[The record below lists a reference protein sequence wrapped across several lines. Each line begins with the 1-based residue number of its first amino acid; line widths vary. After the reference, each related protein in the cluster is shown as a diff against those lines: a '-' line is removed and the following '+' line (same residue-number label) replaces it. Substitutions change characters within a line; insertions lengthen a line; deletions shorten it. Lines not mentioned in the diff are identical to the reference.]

1 MKQVIIYTTDEEYD
15 HFIEL
20 AKSLTYVK
28 GIEEEATKQKARTI
42 KHIRKGFEEMQKIK
56 SGKTK
61 TIPLKKAL
69 NEL

>member
-1 MKQVIIYTTDEEYD
+1 MKQVTIYTTDEEYD

-28 GIEEEATKQKARTI
+28 GIEEEGTKQKAHTL

-56 SGKTK
+56 SGKAK
-61 TIPLKKAL
+61 TVPLKKFL
-69 NEL
+69 DEL